1 MHTVHTDVYLVR
13 ALLITNIVCTHF
25 LIIQVSLF
33 LSPYL
38 QADTEREREK
48 ENSYKLTLGLN
59 IYLLLLTSIISS
71 ERIYIG
77 DVRIQQ

>member
-38 QADTEREREK
+38 QAERER